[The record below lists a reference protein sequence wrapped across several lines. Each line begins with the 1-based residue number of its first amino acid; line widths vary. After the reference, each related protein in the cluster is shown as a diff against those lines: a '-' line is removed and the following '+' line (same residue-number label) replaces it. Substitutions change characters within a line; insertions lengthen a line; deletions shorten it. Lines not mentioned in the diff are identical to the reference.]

1 MTGES
6 TVLAAT
12 GGEEQSDHPISARDV
27 VVRFGA
33 TTALDHFSVDIP
45 KGVVGLL
52 GPNGAG
58 KSTFIKT
65 VLGLVQPRSGQ
76 VTVAGLD
83 ARKDMLTIRDK
94 VGYMPEHDC
103 LIDQMTGVEL
113 VCYMGR
119 LSGMSKEDVVPRSHE
134 MLDFVGL
141 GEERYRMIGS
151 YSTGMK
157 QRAKLAQALVHDP
170 GILFLD
176 EPTNGM
182 DPLGREEILDLI
194 GRISATD
201 KSIIISSHIL
211 QDVEHLCREVVIV
224 SSGRV
229 AVQGEL
235 KALLSQGKNRKRIT
249 VRGPEQGLKSFVSRL
264 SSLAEVLSISEEGGQ
279 ATIVL
284 DMKDGGG
291 TVFELASE
299 EAVQVRAFVPDRV
312 SLEDFFIDVV
322 REGH

>member
-1 MTGES
+1 MVGTMTAS
-6 TVLAAT
+6 ART
-12 GGEEQSDHPISARDV
+12 GSQELDDNPISARDV

-58 KSTFIKT
+58 KSTFIKM
-65 VLGLVQPRSGQ
+65 VLGLVQPQSGR

-83 ARKDMLTIRDK
+83 ARQEMLTIRDK

-119 LSGMSKEDVVPRSHE
+119 LSGMSKKDVVPRSHE

-141 GEERYRMIGS
+141 GEERYRKIGS

-235 KALLSQGKNRKRIT
+235 GTLLSRGKDRKRIT
-249 VRGPEQGLKSFVSRL
+249 VRGSDEGLRSFVSKL
-264 SSLAEVLSISEEGGQ
+264 GSLGEVLSESEEHGQ
-279 ATIVL
+279 LTLVL
-284 DMKDGGG
+284 NG
-291 TVFELASE
+291 TGSGAVFELASE
-299 EAVQVRAFVPDRV
+299 ERVQVRSFVPDRV
-312 SLEDFFIDVV
+312 SLEDFFIDAIK
-322 REGH
+322 EGR

>member
-1 MTGES
+1 MTEF
-6 TVLAAT
+6 TMEI
-12 GGEEQSDHPISARDV
+12 GEEQDGNPISARDV

-33 TTALDHFSVDIP
+33 TTALDHFTVDMP

-65 VLGLVQPRSGQ
+65 VLGLVQPESGQ

-83 ARKDMLTIRDK
+83 AHRDMLSIRDRI
-94 VGYMPEHDC
+94 GYMPEHDC

-119 LSGMSKEDVVPRSHE
+119 LSGMSKKDVVPRSHE

-141 GEERYRMIGS
+141 GEERYRKIGS

-182 DPLGREEILDLI
+182 DPLGREEILELI
-194 GRISATD
+194 GRISSTD

-211 QDVEHLCREVVIV
+211 QDVEHLCQEVVII

-235 KALLSQGKNRKRIT
+235 GTLLSTGKGRKRIV
-249 VRGPEQGLKSFVSRL
+249 VRGGPESLRAFASRL
-264 SSLAEVLSISEEGGQ
+264 RDLGEVVSQSEEHGQMTIALDRPGGSG
-279 ATIVL
+279 A
-284 DMKDGGG
+284 
-291 TVFELASE
+291 VFELASE
-299 EAVQVRAFVPDRV
+299 ESVQVRAFVPDRL
-312 SLEDFFIDVV
+312 SLEDFFIGAVK
-322 REGH
+322 EGR